1 MFYLWDGFLLLLAK
15 YSILCSLGKLRTA
28 HNHCQK
34 HQSNEMVPP
43 VSLMVCGLAKIDSP
57 FGLPLPCFYP
67 LLWSAPPPRILP
79 CHQQNSLNWK
89 TCRANLFV
97 FKWHWSH
104 TRLISCHHLLR
115 LSIWTYK
122 DGISNFLLRKHHSS
136 TCLPVYKRRPFATK
150 ILWKL
155 WTCSRRNQGSLSH
168 INCPTFI
175 IQSGCMGWGLK
186 KIQD

>member
-1 MFYLWDGFLLLLAK
+1 MRLGTAFALLAMFYLWDGFLLLLAK

-57 FGLPLPCFYP
+57 FGLPLRCFYP
-67 LLWSAPPPRILP
+67 LLWSAPPPPRILP

-122 DGISNFLLRKHHSS
+122 DGISNFRLRKHHSS
-136 TCLPVYKRRPFATK
+136 TLCLCMKDDLLPRKYFENFELVRGGIRDLCHVWIARP
-150 ILWKL
+150 L
-155 WTCSRRNQGSLSH
+155 
-168 INCPTFI
+168 
-175 IQSGCMGWGLK
+175 
-186 KIQD
+186 